1 MKSFLLIKS
10 CVFLETIG
18 SLILTTKVALFFPC
32 LSFVV
37 DCLSNLYIYINVY
50 PLKEPSGL
58 TLLGNILAVYG
69 STTYFFLAFH
79 TKVPKNPR
87 VSARMSSHMQSPMV
101 LGKVV
106 EARHNKTW
114 VVAMFIASSSISQ
127 VFNLDARPGGV
138 NLQVKMSTRPTA

>member
-18 SLILTTKVALFFPC
+18 SLILIPKVALFFPC
-32 LSFVV
+32 LCFVV

-58 TLLGNILAVYG
+58 TLLGNILAVYA
-69 STTYFFLAFH
+69 STTSSFFLAFH

-106 EARHNKTW
+106 EARHNRT
-114 VVAMFIASSSISQ
+114 FIASISQ
-127 VFNLDARPGGV
+127 VFSLDTRPGGV
-138 NLQVKMSTRPTA
+138 SVKDIRSS